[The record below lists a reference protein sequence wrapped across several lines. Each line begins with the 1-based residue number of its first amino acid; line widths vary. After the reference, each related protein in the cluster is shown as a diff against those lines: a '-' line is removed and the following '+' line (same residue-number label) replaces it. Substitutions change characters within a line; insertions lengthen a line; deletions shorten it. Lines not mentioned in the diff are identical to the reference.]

1 MLKNKFLP
9 YLTPILTYDII
20 LWPKWRLFG
29 HFWSIRTDIWPFDP
43 VKFVFTHKKYIWDDS
58 VVRVDN
64 VEKKF
69 CYSLPQFRHMTSFC
83 GQNWACPFK
92 NRTWGERTFFCH
104 QGLSLKIVT
113 RVWAWKYV
121 SLGSR
126 RECHQGLMCNVGCQ
140 QGLRMHVTRVC
151 GAAWKLSPGF
161 EPENMCHQ
169 GFIFSTCHQGSV

>member
-1 MLKNKFLP
+1 MLDASSIKNSSNLDSNFHLCIQLVIWKQTLYSTKNSWLQP
-9 YLTPILTYDII
+9 RYYW
-20 LWPKWRLFG
+20 LWLKR
-29 HFWSIRTDIWPFDP
+29 
-43 VKFVFTHKKYIWDDS
+43 
-58 VVRVDN
+58 
-64 VEKKF
+64 
-69 CYSLPQFRHMTSFC
+69 
-83 GQNWACPFK
+83 QNGLVHLKIAHG
-92 NRTWGERTFFCH
+92 GERTFFCH

-126 RECHQGLMCNVGCQ
+126 RECHQGLMWNEGCH

-169 GFIFSTCHQGSV
+169 GSFSVLVTRVQFRKK